1 MKRRYA
7 SKLLDPPQMPGAGS
21 KITAAHPPL
30 PVLLFRA
37 VVLFLGSRL
46 AGRLSSFMGLGPPE

>member
-21 KITAAHPPL
+21 KLTTAHPPL

-37 VVLFLGSRL
+37 VLSLVSGL
-46 AGRLSSFMGLGPPE
+46 AGPLSAFMGLGPPE